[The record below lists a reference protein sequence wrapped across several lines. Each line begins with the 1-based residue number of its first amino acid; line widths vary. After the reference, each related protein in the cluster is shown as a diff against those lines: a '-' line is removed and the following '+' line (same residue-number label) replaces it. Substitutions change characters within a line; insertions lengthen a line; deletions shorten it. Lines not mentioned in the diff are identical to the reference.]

1 MKAGLT
7 GLLAIAVAGAAV
19 VLGVKAPTWTA
30 SDKAF
35 YLGDRQANFIR
46 PGLALKILDA
56 QIDPAGVIRARFRI
70 ADPRDQPLDREGI
83 VTPGPVAV
91 SFIVGVIP
99 NGQTQYTSYI
109 TRVQTSPITNKSA
122 TQATADAG
130 GVFEKLADG
139 EYRYTFRATAPQGYD
154 RTATHSVGAYSTRN
168 LGEFDLGNQYSD
180 DVFTFVPAGG
190 VVRNVRNITQTT
202 TCNKCHDPLS
212 AHGGARRK
220 VELCVVCHTPQTTD
234 PDTGNTVDMPVMV
247 HKIHMGKNLPS
258 VIAGKK
264 YQIIGFNQT
273 VVDFS
278 GVGFPANVRNCQAC
292 HESGSTSADTPN
304 GPGAWLKPNR
314 AACGACHENANFATG
329 AGHANL
335 PQVSDNQCST
345 CHIPQGELDFDVSI
359 LGSHLI
365 PTESA
370 SLPGTVLK
378 LLRVEDGAAG
388 KRPTVVFRVE
398 DKAGKSIPPS
408 ELTRLALVLAGPTTD
423 YLTYVSEDARTART
437 GGDGNSVW
445 TFQQAIPAGTRG
457 SYTVGIEGYRN
468 ITLLPGTTKAMT
480 VRDAGDNHVLHFSV
494 DGAPAVPRRT
504 VVALAKC
511 NNCHD
516 QLSLHGGNRNNIEQ
530 CVLCHNP
537 ANTDAARRPA
547 TAGAAQGIDF
557 ALLIHRI
564 HTGEA
569 LTREFAVYGNGNVR
583 NEYNEVLFPGDRRN
597 CSTCH
602 VNGSENL
609 PLEETLSNVTDP
621 RAYVNPM
628 GPATAACTGCHDTR
642 AAASHALTNSNVI
655 GESCAVCHG
664 VNADFAVSRAHAR

>member
-7 GLLAIAVAGAAV
+7 GLLALAVAGAAV

-278 GVGFPANVRNCQAC
+278 NVGFPANVRNCRAC
-292 HESGSTSADTPN
+292 HESGSTSADVPN

-537 ANTDAARRPA
+537 ATTDAARRPA

>member
-1 MKAGLT
+1 MKLGLI
-7 GLLAIAVAGAAV
+7 GIGVAVAGAAV
-19 VLGVKAPTWTA
+19 VMGVKAPTWTA

-35 YLGDRQANFIR
+35 YLSNREANFIR
-46 PGLALKILDA
+46 PGLVLKILDA
-56 QIDPAGVIRARFRI
+56 QIDTAGVIRARFRI
-70 ADPRDQPLDREGI
+70 TDPQNQPLDREGI

-99 NGQTQYTSYI
+99 NNQTQYTSYI

-168 LGEFDLGNQYSD
+168 LTEFELGNQYSD
-180 DVFTFVPAGG
+180 EVFTFVPAGG
-190 VVRNVRNITQTT
+190 AVRNVRNITKTA

-258 VIAGKK
+258 VKAGKK

-273 VVDFS
+273 VFDFS

-292 HESGSTSADTPN
+292 HESGSMSADIPN

-329 AGHANL
+329 AGHATL

-345 CHIPQGELDFDVSI
+345 CHIPKGELDFDVSI
-359 LGSHLI
+359 LGAHLI

-370 SLPGTVLK
+370 SLPGTVFK
-378 LLRVEDGAAG
+378 LVRVEDGVAG
-388 KRPTVVFRVE
+388 KRPSVVFRVE
-398 DKAGKSIPPS
+398 DKAGKPIPPS
-408 ELTRLALVLAGPTTD
+408 AMTRLALVLAGPTSD
-423 YLTYVSEDARTART
+423 YQTYVSEDARTAQN

-457 SYTVGIEGYRN
+457 SYTIGIEGYRDV
-468 ITLLPGTTKAMT
+468 TLLPNTTKSMT
-480 VRDAGDNHVLHFSV
+480 VRDAGDNHILHFSV
-494 DGAPAVPRRT
+494 DGSPVEPRRT

-537 ANTDAARRPA
+537 TGTDTARRPA
-547 TAGAAQGIDF
+547 TAGAPQGIHF
-557 ALLIHRI
+557 ALMIHRI
-564 HTGEA
+564 HTGEE
-569 LTREFAVYGNGNVR
+569 LSRDFSVYGFGNTR
-583 NEYNEVLFPGDRRN
+583 NQFNEVLFPGDRRN

-609 PLEETLSNVTDP
+609 PLKETLSNVTDP

-642 AAASHALTNSNVI
+642 AAASHALTNSNAL

>member
-1 MKAGLT
+1 MKLGLI
-7 GLLAIAVAGAAV
+7 GIGVAVAGAAV
-19 VLGVKAPTWTA
+19 VMGVKAPTWTA

-35 YLGDRQANFIR
+35 YLSNREANFIR
-46 PGLALKILDA
+46 PGLVLKILDA
-56 QIDPAGVIRARFRI
+56 QIDTAGVIRARFRI
-70 ADPRDQPLDREGI
+70 TDPQNQPLDREGI

-99 NGQTQYTSYI
+99 NNQTQYTSYI

-168 LGEFDLGNQYSD
+168 LTEFELGNQYSD
-180 DVFTFVPAGG
+180 EVFTFVPAGG
-190 VVRNVRNITQTT
+190 AVRNVRNITKTA

-258 VIAGKK
+258 VKAGKK

-273 VVDFS
+273 VFDFS

-292 HESGSTSADTPN
+292 HESGSMSADIPN

-345 CHIPQGELDFDVSI
+345 CHIPKGELDFDVSI
-359 LGSHLI
+359 LGAHLI

-370 SLPGTVLK
+370 SLPGTVFK
-378 LLRVEDGAAG
+378 LVRVEDGVAG
-388 KRPTVVFRVE
+388 KRPSVVFRVE
-398 DKAGKSIPPS
+398 DKAGKPIPPS
-408 ELTRLALVLAGPTTD
+408 AMTRLALVLAGPTSD
-423 YLTYVSEDARTART
+423 YQTYVSEDARTAQN

-457 SYTVGIEGYRN
+457 SYTIGIEGYRDV
-468 ITLLPGTTKAMT
+468 TLLPNTTKSMT
-480 VRDAGDNHVLHFSV
+480 VRDAGDNHILHFSV
-494 DGAPAVPRRT
+494 DGSPVEPRRT

-537 ANTDAARRPA
+537 TGTDTARRPA
-547 TAGAAQGIDF
+547 TAGAPQGIHF
-557 ALLIHRI
+557 ALMIHRI
-564 HTGEA
+564 HTGEE
-569 LTREFAVYGNGNVR
+569 LSRDFSVYGFGNTR
-583 NEYNEVLFPGDRRN
+583 NQFNEVLFPGDRRN

-609 PLEETLSNVTDP
+609 PLKETLSNVTDP

-642 AAASHALTNSNVI
+642 AAASHALTNSNAL